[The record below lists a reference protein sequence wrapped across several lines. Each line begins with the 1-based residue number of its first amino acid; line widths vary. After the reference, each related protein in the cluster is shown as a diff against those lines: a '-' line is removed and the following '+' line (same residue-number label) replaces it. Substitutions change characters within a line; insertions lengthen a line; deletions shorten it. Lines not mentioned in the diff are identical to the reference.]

1 MCSRTS
7 ARRDRRSAMMF
18 HYIDY
23 ADTAVR
29 TRNRQRAGGGE
40 DRERG
45 RKGTRGTGQG
55 ETERAVATNKHRQ
68 KERREMGA
76 STEERSECKH
86 EREDMRDGER
96 EVKQGGVC
104 VCVCVQATA
113 GRGIPRANCQCSGAP

>member
-1 MCSRTS
+1 MQIPRSERGT
-7 ARRDRRSAMMF
+7 DREL
-18 HYIDY
+18 
-23 ADTAVR
+23 
-29 TRNRQRAGGGE
+29 GGGE

-104 VCVCVQATA
+104 VCVCVCA
-113 GRGIPRANCQCSGAP
+113 GYSWQRDSQSQLPV